1 MKKRKSNLIFKAR
14 NTKTKYVEMY
24 KSSRDRDR
32 KGSNIQK
39 DKRYTDMEGSCPKWH
54 LGFLKGQKI

>member
-1 MKKRKSNLIFKAR
+1 M
-14 NTKTKYVEMY
+14 YVEMY

-39 DKRYTDMEGSCPKWH
+39 DKRYTDLEGSCPKWH
-54 LGFLKGQKI
+54 LGFFIRSKDIGVGMYMKIII